1 MGNANILT
9 ALETNAESNRV
20 WDVASR
26 VSQQHQSEN
35 QVINVVKPATTV
47 YSGLDFAP
55 LADYGA
61 QWKRQQLDANAQFL
75 QELTGLDTSHIT
87 VVEGYPADEISKA
100 TQAHQSDLLVMG
112 VHNRRGLKRLL
123 GSTTHAVLNHTQCD
137 VLAVHPEG
145 TSQAYNTV
153 VIAVE
158 TGDLLES
165 VLARASQFT
174 QGATVKIVSVIAP
187 LTQVFPAPEAAA
199 GMSWSFAELT
209 EEIKQQ
215 TQTKITEAAEAA
227 GFNAQSL
234 SLHIGEPRDEIIAA
248 AKGCD
253 ADLIIMGSQ
262 NRGALNRMMLGS
274 TARGVLNHTP
284 CDVLICRG

>member
-1 MGNANILT
+1 
-9 ALETNAESNRV
+9 
-20 WDVASR
+20 
-26 VSQQHQSEN
+26 
-35 QVINVVKPATTV
+35 
-47 YSGLDFAP
+47 
-55 LADYGA
+55 
-61 QWKRQQLDANAQFL
+61 
-75 QELTGLDTSHIT
+75 
-87 VVEGYPADEISKA
+87 
-100 TQAHQSDLLVMG
+100 
-112 VHNRRGLKRLL
+112 
-123 GSTTHAVLNHTQCD
+123 
-137 VLAVHPEG
+137 
-145 TSQAYNTV
+145 
-153 VIAVE
+153 
-158 TGDLLES
+158 
-165 VLARASQFT
+165 
-174 QGATVKIVSVIAP
+174 VIAP